1 MSLMQRDRTKGENK
15 VVNIVTH
22 FIRITLRM
30 PLRLAV
36 IRALKKIGCNFLWL
50 RKLDFCLSPD
60 FKRPAKSSLI
70 LLNSMEE
77 ISFDRH
83 LLKHIVPKSTVME
96 IGCGKYLGLAPLSF
110 CLGAKNYIGVDP
122 YHDTEVVNSNEARA
136 KFLTAALQETNQVKT
151 SSDLIKVGVK
161 KSYDR
166 NKIDKFFETCSFI
179 SQNIDKVQLKSQVDV
194 CFSISCLEHIQ
205 NFGQAAETLAN
216 VSHSKTVHYHIVNFS
231 NHISKLQ
238 PFGELYEHPYEVFA
252 KKWNNNI
259 NGLRISDMLSH
270 FDGTG
275 LKMRSIIVEK
285 NIDLL
290 PETIDDYWLTKYTK
304 EELATRVV
312 ILTNL

>member
-1 MSLMQRDRTKGENK
+1 MIGVL
-15 VVNIVTH
+15 TH
-22 FIRITLRM
+22 FIRIALRM
-30 PLRLAV
+30 PLRLII
-36 IRALKKIGCNFLWL
+36 IRVLKKTGCNFLWV

-60 FKRPAKSSLI
+60 FKRPEKSSLI
-70 LLNSMEE
+70 LLNSMEK
-77 ISFDRH
+77 ISFDKN
-83 LLKHIVPKSTVME
+83 LLKHIVPNSTVME

-122 YHDTEVVNSNEARA
+122 YIDTEVVNSNEASA
-136 KFLTAALQETNQVKT
+136 GFLTDALQKTNQILSRSNVIT
-151 SSDLIKVGVK
+151 VGSK

-166 NKIDKFFETCSFI
+166 NKIDGFFETCSFI
-179 SQNIDKVQLKSQVDV
+179 NQNIDDLQLKSQIDV

-238 PFGELYEHPYEVFA
+238 PFRELYENSYEVFA
-252 KKWNNNI
+252 KKWNHNI
-259 NGLRISDMLSH
+259 NGLRISDMLRH
-270 FDGTG
+270 FEGTR
-275 LKMRSIIVEK
+275 LKMRSITVEK

-290 PETIDDYWLTKYTK
+290 PATIDNYWLTKYTK